1 VLSGNRNFEG
11 RIQQDVRANYL
22 ASPPLVVAY
31 ALAGWITRDL
41 TTEPLGNGSDGRP
54 VFLKD
59 IWPSNK
65 EIGDTI
71 SRTIGPDLFKHNYA
85 DVFRGDSRWNQIDAP
100 DGGRYDWDDR
110 STYIKNPPYFD
121 GMRMQVERIA
131 DIHGARVLG
140 LFGDSITTDH
150 ISPAGD
156 IKATS
161 PAGQFL
167 QAHGVV
173 KADFNSYGSRRG
185 NDDVMVRGT
194 FANIRIK
201 NLMLGGEE
209 GGNTLHFAAGAAPTK
224 LPIYDAAMMYKKDNV
239 PLVVIAGK
247 EYGTGSSRDWAA
259 KGTVLL
265 GVKAVIAESFERIH
279 RSNLV
284 GMGVLPLQFM
294 AGENAQTLGLKGDE
308 IFDVAG
314 LDDGSARKVEVVARN
329 AAGEKRF
336 TVHVLLLTPK
346 EVEYYRHGG
355 ILPYVLRQL
364 AASAKAA

>member
-1 VLSGNRNFEG
+1 MTVS
-11 RIQQDVRANYL
+11 
-22 ASPPLVVAY
+22 
-31 ALAGWITRDL
+31 
-41 TTEPLGNGSDGRP
+41 
-54 VFLKD
+54 
-59 IWPSNK
+59 
-65 EIGDTI
+65 
-71 SRTIGPDLFKHNYA
+71 
-85 DVFRGDSRWNQIDAP
+85 
-100 DGGRYDWDDR
+100 
-110 STYIKNPPYFD
+110 
-121 GMRMQVERIA
+121 RIA
-131 DIHGARVLG
+131 DIHGARCLG

-167 QAHGVV
+167 QGHGVT

-209 GGNTLHFAAGAAPTK
+209 GGNTLYFASGKAGGGEK
-224 LPIYDAAMMYKKDNV
+224 LPIYDAAMNYKKENI
-239 PLVVIAGK
+239 PLIVMAGK

-259 KGTVLL
+259 KGTLLL

-284 GMGVLPLQFM
+284 GMGVLPFQFRD
-294 AGENAQTLGLKGDE
+294 GENAQSIGLKGDE
-308 IFDVAG
+308 VFDIVGLNDGAAKEVEIVAKG
-314 LDDGSARKVEVVARN
+314 
-329 AAGEKRF
+329 AAGEKKF
-336 TVHVLLLTPK
+336 KVKVLLLTPK

-364 AASAKAA
+364 ASPSKAA